1 MRPPPDIKPITE
13 LSIICFVHALGGN
26 PMLPHIEIHCKTT
39 CGSMALSWP
48 CPGPVLA
55 LSWPCPDLVLN
66 PKPYPFWPKNVPGK
80 TSQRKRVWS
89 KKRFRRPK
97 GKPLKKSWCGNNT
110 FLVPGP
116 FSTPKRK
123 TSERKPFWPKNVFS
137 GVWENE
143 IDQIWNAL
151 GKGSGDSNLA
161 EHHWWG
167 THGLNAA
174 ICTGPCKTFR
184 GKLSKLANRSEVKGY
199 RHQKY
204 SMFCKLWYQC
214 NQHMAHY
221 VMSI

>member
-1 MRPPPDIKPITE
+1 MLWVVTPCCHTLK
-13 LSIICFVHALGGN
+13 SIARQCVAQGLQHMPKQGLQQGLRQNLARGG
-26 PMLPHIEIHCKTT
+26 ET
-39 CGSMALSWP
+39 GQG
-48 CPGPVLA
+48 GPFQR
-55 LSWPCPDLVLN
+55 
-66 PKPYPFWPKNVPGK
+66 KPFWPKNVPGK
-80 TSQRKRVWS
+80 TSQRKRFWP
-89 KKRFRRPK
+89 KKRSRRPK
-97 GKPLKKSWCGNNT
+97 GKPLNKFWCGNNT

-116 FSTPKRK
+116 FSPPKRK
-123 TSERKPFWPKNVFS
+123 TSERRSFWHKNVFF
-137 GVWENE
+137 WCLENHE

-174 ICTGPCKTFR
+174 ICFGPCKTFR

-214 NQHMAHY
+214 NQHMVHY
-221 VMSI
+221 AMSI